1 MKPFFP
7 FLSHLLSQSSQY
19 FIVDVSLANSM
30 TIWCGLTGP
39 FLLTHGNLWMLF
51 DVRLLLQLTVSG
63 EPKNCIL
70 IFVFPLWLQSTVI
83 SIQLTHNLPTIRNIF
98 NVNDPT
104 QLTESSYDVDNMYLD
119 LLLRAFEG
127 HRHQLEAL
135 CNRKLKL
142 NKV

>member
-1 MKPFFP
+1 
-7 FLSHLLSQSSQY
+7 
-19 FIVDVSLANSM
+19 
-30 TIWCGLTGP
+30 
-39 FLLTHGNLWMLF
+39 MLF